1 MTKTATKQNT
11 KAQPKVETK
20 AQEETKQIVK
30 LDEQLQQIVDKMLA
44 SNNKL
49 ICYAV
54 SGYDTFKLGNKVLC
68 ELHFKKRSIS
78 HVTFNNNIVEI
89 DNIIKQN
96 NLLYKLGD
104 KTWTLR
110 AECLVTNDLL
120 KHFESIIN
128 VAIKNAQPK
137 VEPKQNET
145 KKEKTK

>member
-1 MTKTATKQNT
+1 MTATKQNT
-11 KAQPKVETK
+11 KSQNETK
-20 AQEETKQIVK
+20 IEAKEIVK
-30 LDEQLQQIVDKMLA
+30 LDDKLREIVNKMLA

-54 SGYDTFKLGNKVLC
+54 SGYETFKFGNRVLC

-96 NLLYKLGD
+96 NLLYKMGD

-120 KHFESIIN
+120 KHFESMVNI
-128 VAIKNAQPK
+128 AIKHAQPK
-137 VEPKQNET
+137 VEPKQNE
-145 KKEKTK
+145 KKAQKIK

>member
-1 MTKTATKQNT
+1 MTKTATNQNT
-11 KAQPKVETK
+11 KAQKETK
-20 AQEETKQIVK
+20 AQDEQKQIVK

-110 AECLVTNDLL
+110 AECLVTNELL
-120 KHFESIIN
+120 KHFETIVKI
-128 VAIKNAQPK
+128 AIEKAQPK

-145 KKEKTK
+145 KAKTKTK

>member
-1 MTKTATKQNT
+1 MTKTATKT
-11 KAQPKVETK
+11 TAQTK
-20 AQEETKQIVK
+20 AQEQPQQIVK
-30 LDEQLQQIVDKMLA
+30 LDDQLRAIVDKMLA

-49 ICYAV
+49 VCYAV
-54 SGYDTFKLGNKVLC
+54 SGYETFKFGNKVVC

-96 NLLYKLGD
+96 NLLYKMGD

-110 AECLVTNDLL
+110 AECLVTTELL
-120 KHFESIIN
+120 KHFETIVKI
-128 VAIKNAQPK
+128 AIEKAQPK
-137 VEPKQNET
+137 VEPKQSET

>member
-1 MTKTATKQNT
+1 MTKTATKQNA
-11 KAQPKVETK
+11 KAQNETK
-20 AQEETKQIVK
+20 TQVEQPQIVK
-30 LDEQLQQIVDKMLA
+30 LDEQLRNIVDKMLA

-49 ICYAV
+49 VCYAV
-54 SGYDTFKLGNKVLC
+54 SGYETFKFGNKVLC

-96 NLLYKLGD
+96 NLLYKMGD

-110 AECLVTNDLL
+110 AECLVTNELL
-120 KHFESIIN
+120 KHFETIVKI
-128 VAIKNAQPK
+128 AIEKAQPK
-137 VEPKQNET
+137 VEPKQSET